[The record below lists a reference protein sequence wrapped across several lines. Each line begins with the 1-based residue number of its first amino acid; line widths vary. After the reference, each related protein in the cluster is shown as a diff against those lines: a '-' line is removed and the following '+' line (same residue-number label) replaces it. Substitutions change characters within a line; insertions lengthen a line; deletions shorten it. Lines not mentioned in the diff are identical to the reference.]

1 MANKQTQLTWI
12 QKNRGP
18 RADRARPASTLVL
31 EFARVLGERHANV
44 LQPVAEAVGE
54 IVDRRFCEQCRLL
67 DVQGGVLRFGVK
79 EANLVPIMRMKWSE
93 PIRSAFA
100 ARRSHPPLKVREV
113 RFEFSTGGLSI
124 PSPEQEKKATK

>member
-1 MANKQTQLTWI
+1 MPSKQTQLSWI

-44 LQPVAEAVGE
+44 LQPVAEAVAQV
-54 IVDRRFCEQCRLL
+54 VDGRFREQCRLL
-67 DVQGGVLRFGVK
+67 DVQGGVLRFAVK
-79 EANLVPIMRMKWSE
+79 DASLVPIMRMKWAE

-100 ARRSHPPLKVREV
+100 SRRNHPPLKIREV
-113 RFEFSTGGLSI
+113 RFEFGTVGIAIPNPPLS
-124 PSPEQEKKATK
+124 S